1 MGLTLN
7 NFFSNLLNYYVSMPM
22 EKKGQYVRLSAIS
35 QVRRTCSAPGLV
47 TRGYEECQGP
57 VWSPG
62 GQLPYEYIKRKK
74 GPTWG
79 WHVDSLRSPPPP
91 TVLLNQSETRAVQ
104 GQSAS
109 LALPSFGY
117 RQGF

>member
-1 MGLTLN
+1 
-7 NFFSNLLNYYVSMPM
+7 M

-35 QVRRTCSAPGLV
+35 QGGRPCSAPGLV

-62 GQLPYEYIKRKK
+62 GQLPNEYFKIKKK
-74 GPTWG
+74 KKEKKIIFFTCV
-79 WHVDSLRSPPPP
+79 WHVNYSRSLPPPP
-91 TVLLNQSETRAVQ
+91 HCSAESVVKPGHCR

>member
-1 MGLTLN
+1 MQ
-7 NFFSNLLNYYVSMPM
+7 
-22 EKKGQYVRLSAIS
+22 KKGQYVRLSAIS
-35 QVRRTCSAPGLV
+35 QGGRPCSAPGLV

-57 VWSPG
+57 VWSPE
-62 GQLPYEYIKRKK
+62 GQLPYEYFKIKKNK
-74 GPTWG
+74 FVFFYMCVACKLLTK
-79 WHVDSLRSPPPP
+79 PPPP
-91 TVLLNQSETRAVQ
+91 QCSDESVLKPGQCR

>member
-1 MGLTLN
+1 
-7 NFFSNLLNYYVSMPM
+7 M

-35 QVRRTCSAPGLV
+35 QGGRPCSAPDLV

-57 VWSPG
+57 VWSPE
-62 GQLPYEYIKRKK
+62 GQLPYEYFKIKKQIYMCVACK
-74 GPTWG
+74 LLTK
-79 WHVDSLRSPPPP
+79 PPPP
-91 TVLLNQSETRAVQ
+91 HCPAESELKPGHCR

>member
-1 MGLTLN
+1 
-7 NFFSNLLNYYVSMPM
+7 M
-22 EKKGQYVRLSAIS
+22 EKKGQYVHLSAIS
-35 QVRRTCSAPGLV
+35 QGGRPCIAPGLV

-57 VWSPG
+57 ALSPE
-62 GQLPYEYIKRKK
+62 GQLPYEYFKIKKK
-74 GPTWG
+74 KKKKKNLIFFSTCG
-79 WHVDSLRSPPPP
+79 WCSPPCKLLTKPPPP
-91 TVLLNQSETRAVQ
+91 HCSDESVLKPGHCR